1 LKRGEI
7 YTAATGHGFGSKPRP
22 VVIVQGDDF
31 CHMSKILVAPIG
43 TPVDLDE
50 DIRVAVAPDPGNG
63 LKARSE
69 IMIDTIMP
77 VRVGNF
83 GSYVGLLAD
92 SDIRRVDIALLTFL
106 GFARPS

>member
-31 CHMSKILVAPIG
+31 CHMSKILVAP
-43 TPVDLDE
+43 

>member
-1 LKRGEI
+1 MM
-7 YTAATGHGFGSKPRP
+7 
-22 VVIVQGDDF
+22 IVG
-31 CHMSKILVAPIG
+31 VW
-43 TPVDLDE
+43 
-50 DIRVAVAPDPGNG
+50 AV
-63 LKARSE
+63 RSV
-69 IMIDTIMP
+69 IMP